1 MNNNFDSNLLNN
13 SLFDILL
20 VQRIQ
25 YYEYNLNE
33 EEIIKKLIKFLIL
46 QKNKSID
53 QTKHIIK
60 TFYNFNPFDITPY
73 EVELILDFI
82 NFDYLLDS
90 TLQNSNNYIPI
101 RQSIPHSSIDI
112 SNIINE
118 YTQSDIETY
127 INDEMIIP
135 DEITNSILNDS
146 NNNIQDINLEE
157 EIEGIEEEIEGIAEE
172 IEGIAE
178 EIEEIEDYTRNYIAD
193 YLFPIN
199 NTYNQDENYINSFFQ
214 SYPIIYNNIRS
225 ILNYNNVNNV
235 IPVIEPDPSSRINTL
250 FNNIINNPLINTDII
265 ENQSA
270 NLLYSS
276 NPNQFIRL
284 NYTTRILEI
293 INNVLAEQVVDDE
306 MEDVPIVLRE
316 SAYELLEKVKYK
328 DLDETTKL
336 NNKQCTISMEEF
348 TEETLLV
355 KLPCNHYFSD
365 DFAKKWLLENSHKC
379 PLCRESAG
387 ENIPL
392 I

>member
-1 MNNNFDSNLLNN
+1 MNNNFDSNLINN
-13 SLFDILL
+13 ELFDILL

-25 YYEYNLNE
+25 YNEYNLNE

-46 QKNKSID
+46 EKNRSID

-60 TFYNFNPFDITPY
+60 TFYNFNPFDISPY
-73 EVELILDFI
+73 EVGLILDFI

-101 RQSIPHSSIDI
+101 RQNI
-112 SNIINE
+112 SNNHLEINNIIND
-118 YTQSDIETY
+118 YTQADIETY
-127 INDEMIIP
+127 INDEIIISNDNPSHIP
-135 DEITNSILNDS
+135 DEISNSILSDS
-146 NNNIQDINLEE
+146 NINNIIQSINLEE
-157 EIEGIEEEIEGIAEE
+157 E
-172 IEGIAE
+172 
-178 EIEEIEDYTRNYIAD
+178 EDYTTNNIAD

-199 NTYNQDENYINSFFQ
+199 NIYNQDENYINSFFQ
-214 SYPIIYNNIRS
+214 SYPIIYNNLRS
-225 ILNYNNVNNV
+225 ILNYNNINNL
-235 IPVIEPDPSSRINTL
+235 IPTIEPDPGSRINIL
-250 FNNIINNPLINTDII
+250 FNNIINNPLINTDVI

-276 NPNQFIRL
+276 NPNQFIRH
-284 NYTTRILEI
+284 NYTTRILEM

-306 MEDVPIVLRE
+306 MEDIPIVLRE

-348 TEETLLV
+348 TEEILLV

-387 ENIPL
+387 DNIPL